1 MSYRVF
7 IPKSVHKQLNKLPAS
22 VSDSVVSKLSSLQE
36 NPRPNGSLKMQ
47 GSEGWRIRLGDYRII
62 YDIDDKEKAVVIR
75 RVGHRRE
82 IYR

>member
-1 MSYRVF
+1 MRYRVL
-7 IPKSVHKQLNKLPAS
+7 IPKSVHKQINKLPSS
-22 VSDSVVSKLSSLQE
+22 VSVSVISKLEALQE
-36 NPRPNGSLKMQ
+36 NPKPAGSLKMH

-62 YDIDDKEKAVVIR
+62 YDIDDRQKLVVVR